1 MQTADQAGKKPG
13 NGYTDIVI
21 PPIDSM
27 ESQLKPYVLPQCL
40 RHHQLSKAERV
51 KIYMKLGC
59 NCQCRARER
68 DGNQKKL
75 RVGGPCDKTK
85 AAFEMAMDLLK
96 SKGTNTSASESS
108 DNSESAPPPK
118 KPAKVAMA
126 KVTMVASNIT
136 TLTRTTTFGTEH
148 LSICGKIL
156 QPSLGRTQCGGHRSI
171 TCKGKGSITCKG
183 NQCHTIGHTQR
194 HLQTTTMH
202 MLTATMVPQS

>member
-1 MQTADQAGKKPG
+1 MGDPCEKKDHERYADKEDMQTADQAGKKPG

-27 ESQLKPYVLPQCL
+27 ESQLKPYVLPQRL

-118 KPAKVAMA
+118 KNQQRWLWQK
-126 KVTMVASNIT
+126 
-136 TLTRTTTFGTEH
+136 
-148 LSICGKIL
+148 L
-156 QPSLGRTQCGGHRSI
+156 QWWRAI
-171 TCKGKGSITCKG
+171 
-183 NQCHTIGHTQR
+183 
-194 HLQTTTMH
+194 
-202 MLTATMVPQS
+202 